1 MFFTQ
6 ETMNRLKIFFVFL
19 FSLLVLPNLGT
30 KPLWQDEAETALV
43 ARQMVKTNT
52 WLPYAFD
59 DQGPISQDWN
69 YQFKVSPL
77 WRWHPWLQFYVTALS
92 FKLLGVSAFAARLPF
107 ALIGTAAYWYFL
119 NFLTKHSPSLR
130 GAKRRGNLA
139 FFLTAAILFLLSTP
153 LLLHLRQS
161 RYYSL
166 SLFFTLL
173 TIDGYLDMQRR
184 LLAAEQGDSSKYSLK
199 YILGSILLF
208 HSFLPGA
215 LTLQL
220 SFLIR
225 TVLAVQGQ
233 SLKNIKRFIIAFS
246 TTLPFTLP
254 WAIWLKI
261 GGQNLNFSPELIKQH
276 LIQHYLYIHKFIFP
290 ALTLIPI
297 ISPSLRKRFFR
308 DDKLILFSIFISI
321 SLLLYTFNHPY
332 FFRYLVPLI
341 PFFIYIAAWI
351 IATAKPIWA
360 IIPLIS
366 LILITAKTFPKFL
379 LEIAH
384 PYQNA
389 NAEIIAFLSSLDHEK
404 YQKLAINYDDFTFR
418 FHTSFTVYGAQQ
430 LESPCPDV
438 IIIFPDWGNEEKL
451 RQISQDCQLTP
462 HPLLLHYARLG
473 DDPDQTNHKFSQPP
487 LRTLEAFL
495 APPSPS

>member
-173 TIDGYLDMQRR
+173 TIDGYLDMQRS
-184 LLAAEQGDSSKYSLK
+184 LLAAEQGDSSKFPQFSPRRPHATTFFPNKDCPCCARTVLKKHQTIYYRFLNHASLHPPLGHLAQNRRPKPQFFAGINQTTPNPTLSIYPQIHLPRPHPYPHNISELTKKIFPRRQTYSFLNFHLNFPSLI
-199 YILGSILLF
+199 YIQPPILF
-208 HSFLPGA
+208 PLPGA
-215 LTLQL
+215 AYTILYIYRRLDYRHRQ
-220 SFLIR
+220 
-225 TVLAVQGQ
+225 A
-233 SLKNIKRFIIAFS
+233 
-246 TTLPFTLP
+246 
-254 WAIWLKI
+254 
-261 GGQNLNFSPELIKQH
+261 NLGHYPPNFPYPNNRQNFSE
-276 LIQHYLYIHKFIFP
+276 
-290 ALTLIPI
+290 
-297 ISPSLRKRFFR
+297 IS
-308 DDKLILFSIFISI
+308 
-321 SLLLYTFNHPY
+321 
-332 FFRYLVPLI
+332 
-341 PFFIYIAAWI
+341 A
-351 IATAKPIWA
+351 
-360 IIPLIS
+360 
-366 LILITAKTFPKFL
+366 
-379 LEIAH
+379 
-384 PYQNA
+384 
-389 NAEIIAFLSSLDHEK
+389 
-404 YQKLAINYDDFTFR
+404 
-418 FHTSFTVYGAQQ
+418 
-430 LESPCPDV
+430 
-438 IIIFPDWGNEEKL
+438 
-451 RQISQDCQLTP
+451 
-462 HPLLLHYARLG
+462 
-473 DDPDQTNHKFSQPP
+473 
-487 LRTLEAFL
+487 
-495 APPSPS
+495 